1 MYIDNPERVLDVI
14 KKVDSVRSLVVSIDD
29 NGKDL
34 RENNRILLASLN
46 TGFLMSPSKICMHFL
61 KCAYFHRIL

>member
-1 MYIDNPERVLDVI
+1 MYIDNPEKVLGIV
-14 KKVDSVRSLVVSIDD
+14 KQVDSIRPLIVSIDD
-29 NGKDL
+29 NGEDL